1 MTRPR
6 RYLRRMILF
15 VLAVLIL
22 AGALIEPLLRAFLA
36 NPLLNGA
43 ILAVL
48 LVGIV
53 YNFRQV
59 LLLAPEIDW
68 IGQRGRSGGESSV
81 PARTPRLL
89 APIAALFDDHDEG
102 GGGPLR
108 LTTLALRSLLD
119 GVEARLEEAREIS
132 RYLTRL
138 LVFLGLLGTFWGLLS
153 VLAAIGQTI
162 GGLSVESGNV
172 ALLFE
177 SLKQGLERPLDGM
190 AVAFSSSLFGLAG
203 SLVLGFLDL
212 QTGQAQRRFLH
223 ELEDWLNSV
232 VRLVPTGGG
241 GADGDEEGRVSGAFL
256 AALVEQVADGLTSLR
271 RASDA
276 DREARAELTAT
287 LAAIADRLDAMKEG
301 DEETRRS
308 LKRIQ
313 DAAVHQ
319 QTAFDRLIRLLE
331 ERDWGLDSAS
341 RDHLRRIDQQIAR
354 LIAAQG
360 SQQERLAAAF
370 HEDIRLLA
378 RTIAHA
384 LERGTGTT
392 SAGSS
397 RDGTDGREG

>member
-1 MTRPR
+1 
-6 RYLRRMILF
+6 MILF

-22 AGALIEPLLRAFLA
+22 AGALADPLIRAFLA

-48 LVGIV
+48 VIGIA

-59 LLLAPEIDW
+59 LLLAPEIEW
-68 IGQRGRSGGESSV
+68 IASRGRKSMESSV
-81 PARTPRLL
+81 PARPPRLL
-89 APIAALFDDHDEG
+89 APIAALFDDHEEEG
-102 GGGPLR
+102 VGPLR

-223 ELEDWLNSV
+223 ELEDWLNAV
-232 VRLVPTGGG
+232 VRLVPTAGGG
-241 GADGDEEGRVSGAFL
+241 DAGGTGGTAPDAFL
-256 AALVEQVADGLTSLR
+256 AALMEQVAEGLAALKNS
-271 RASDA
+271 ADA
-276 DREARAELTAT
+276 DRETRAELNAT
-287 LAAIADRLDAMKEG
+287 LVAIDDRMAAIQEG
-301 DEETRRS
+301 GEQARQS

-313 DAAVHQ
+313 DAALHQ
-319 QTAFDRLIRLLE
+319 QTAFDRLIHLLE
-331 ERDWGLDSAS
+331 EKEWGLDTAS

-370 HEDIRLLA
+370 HEDILLLA

-384 LERGTGTT
+384 LERAGGSAERPPETGD
-392 SAGSS
+392 S
-397 RDGTDGREG
+397 DGQEG